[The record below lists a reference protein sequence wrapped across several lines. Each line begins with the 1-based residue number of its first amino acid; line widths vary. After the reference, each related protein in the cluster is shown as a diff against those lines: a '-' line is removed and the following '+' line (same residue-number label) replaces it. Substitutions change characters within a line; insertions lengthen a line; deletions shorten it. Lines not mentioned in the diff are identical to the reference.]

1 MQLQIKHQLRAQ
13 FDEIEDII
21 ISPTMK
27 FRQWRIAVKC
37 KSSFHV
43 GRSMNGEVVIL
54 DTFNRVPVPDT
65 EIMKIAKQ
73 DENISAFLSFS
84 LSTGGKWINTRIIMK
99 CGSLICATAAKVTI
113 LLSRSAISTWTTKSK
128 IPIPAGFSVKKNCKK
143 IKTRLCVS
151 ESFLLCRAWIIHLCR
166 F

>member
-1 MQLQIKHQLRAQ
+1 MQLQIKRQLRAR
-13 FDEIEDII
+13 FDEIEEII

-84 LSTGGKWINTRIIMK
+84 PVYRWEVDKYKDHYEVRFIDLRYRSKGHYPFVAICHIDMDHQIKNSYTGWIFSEEKLQKLRL
-99 CGSLICATAAKVTI
+99 GSV
-113 LLSRSAISTWTTKSK
+113 
-128 IPIPAGFSVKKNCKK
+128 
-143 IKTRLCVS
+143 
-151 ESFLLCRAWIIHLCR
+151 
-166 F
+166 